1 MPSISHVWFIPARR
15 PFWKSDVRVLISLLM
30 PLLAALALC
39 QDSFIPP
46 LSSPIAGMRPADV
59 RDTFTETHNGHMHEA
74 ADIMEPAGTP
84 VHAVADGA
92 IRKLFLSKP
101 GGITIY
107 QYDVTGA
114 FCYYYAHLQSYAP
127 GLTEGM
133 HVHAGEVIG
142 FVGSTGNAVAT
153 APHLHFAVTKLD
165 ATREYWKGTALNP
178 YSALLDAARRG
189 ALSR

>member
-1 MPSISHVWFIPARR
+1 LP
-15 PFWKSDVRVLISLLM
+15 DNVRLLVSSLL
-30 PLLAALALC
+30 LVTLALC
-39 QDSFIPP
+39 QDAVIPP

-59 RDTFTETHNGHMHEA
+59 HDTFSETHNGHIHEA
-74 ADIMEPAGTP
+74 TDIMEPAGTP
-84 VHAVADGA
+84 IHAVADGA

-101 GGITIY
+101 GGTTIY
-107 QYDVTGA
+107 QFDETNT

-133 HVHAGEVIG
+133 HVHAGDVIG

-165 ATREYWKGTALNP
+165 PAREYWKGASLNP
-178 YSALLDAARRG
+178 YFALLDAARRP
-189 ALSR
+189 AQSK